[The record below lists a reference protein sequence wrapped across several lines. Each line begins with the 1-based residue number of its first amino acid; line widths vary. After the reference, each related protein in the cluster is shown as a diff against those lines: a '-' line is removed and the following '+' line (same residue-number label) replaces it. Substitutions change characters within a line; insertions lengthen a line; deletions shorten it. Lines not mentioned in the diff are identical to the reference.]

1 VFKCIED
8 DITLTYNSEDYDETK
23 VIEMVRSKFNKLNL
37 QQKPVQP
44 IHQIWGSRD
53 EYNIKSRGYVET
65 YPAIMS
71 AFGYNLEEDGS
82 TNDEEV
88 TRTFNDLLVRS
99 MLGFDEKV
107 KWGLGIQKVAENLLD
122 AVYDDEIPVQP
133 NAFGFIDFMRTR
145 LGKVFSGK
153 FGDKNNN
160 VRKVE
165 LAREMVGVGQKAVMQ
180 RLFILSLMEF
190 WMYLKENNKSSK
202 YMSGETIYDSMY
214 NYMELLSKVIST
226 VTMRTMEK
234 EDYGNVDKP
243 LKKYGLMG
251 MYETNQK
258 LFDNLIR
265 LGGHSQKDHVLVK
278 PTLRSIV
285 ELVDEYTI

>member
-1 VFKCIED
+1 
-8 DITLTYNSEDYDETK
+8 
-23 VIEMVRSKFNKLNL
+23 
-37 QQKPVQP
+37 
-44 IHQIWGSRD
+44 
-53 EYNIKSRGYVET
+53 
-65 YPAIMS
+65 
-71 AFGYNLEEDGS
+71 
-82 TNDEEV
+82 
-88 TRTFNDLLVRS
+88 
-99 MLGFDEKV
+99 
-107 KWGLGIQKVAENLLD
+107 
-122 AVYDDEIPVQP
+122 
-133 NAFGFIDFMRTR
+133 
-145 LGKVFSGK
+145 
-153 FGDKNNN
+153 
-160 VRKVE
+160 
-165 LAREMVGVGQKAVMQ
+165 MVGVGQKAVMQ